1 MFARHRRTLQSCLEY
16 VLGHTAVFAPDD
28 LDVLDRALR
37 DTAPGGL
44 VPGGGSAA
52 AGPGPFAGFVA
63 GALRG
68 PAAAARAEA
77 MRLARE
83 YAAALDIEL
92 RDAERRTVCA
102 LIATAVAEWRAA
114 DAAGDAAVAAT
125 AAAARP
131 SAGDVAAAVRDAKMR
146 VLFPHAPWPQRVSAA
161 AAAEAAAAAAA
172 AEADAQRRRWATTAA
187 GGAGSRGVP
196 GLSRFGLAPRCAPT
210 AGRAFLSRLATHS
223 II

>member
-1 MFARHRRTLQSCLEY
+1 LEY

-37 DTAPGGL
+37 DTAAGGL
-44 VPGGGSAA
+44 VPGGGSSE

-63 GALRG
+63 GTLRG

-83 YAAALDIEL
+83 YAAALDVEL

-102 LIATAVAEWRAA
+102 LIAAAVADWRAA

-125 AAAARP
+125 AAAPRP

-161 AAAEAAAAAAA
+161 AAAYSAASAARSSRASARASASRPSAA
-172 AEADAQRRRWATTAA
+172 
-187 GGAGSRGVP
+187 
-196 GLSRFGLAPRCAPT
+196 
-210 AGRAFLSRLATHS
+210 
-223 II
+223 